1 MSEQP
6 WRVACVRIPR
16 FPIGAAWRGLPG
28 MAVQLSLL
36 PGEPA
41 PPMAHWDETP
51 RALVDGQ
58 RLRMVSAA
66 ASRRGVRAA
75 LTPAAARARCAD
87 LELRPWDEAQLRRA
101 ITEVTAALVAASPQV
116 TPAAGAPGTWWVGAS
131 GFAGLGGEHVLAER
145 LLTIARRWHPEA
157 RVAVAGTCVAARTA
171 TWASAGLVRGA
182 GVDAAAAV
190 DAGAMPD
197 VRRTRPVLVPPGE
210 DAGYLAL
217 APLAL
222 LPMDPDVREGLRAL
236 GLGTIGAFAA
246 LDAGDVERRWGELGL
261 RAWRLA
267 RAEDPRRPVLARAET
282 AATVEADLP
291 APAESLEPVLFVV
304 RAAVERLVRE
314 AAREGHAVAALE
326 VALVLDDA
334 RVALPARGPRGQVVP
349 RRIEFAR
356 PLARAAPAFEL
367 VRGVL
372 DRWRLEAPVL
382 AVRVTVLRREPIPGE
397 QGDLL
402 APRWRDPGAADA
414 ALARIAATCGTDAV
428 VRPAARETHRVE
440 AAGVWVPLAAAP
452 SADPLRG
459 ATATATPTAGAP
471 LRLLAQAEAVH
482 VEVDVAGPRV
492 VTWRGRRLVVE
503 RALGPERLSG
513 EWWTVVP
520 ADGASAATTMAASAP
535 ATVGAREAATGWARE
550 YWRCEGAAGE
560 LLVYQ
565 DLQRGGWY
573 VQGWYD

>member
-1 MSEQP
+1 MSDSA

-28 MAVQLSLL
+28 TAVQLSLL
-36 PGEPA
+36 PTGPEVSDR
-41 PPMAHWDETP
+41 HWDAVP

-66 ASRRGVRAA
+66 ASRLGVRAQQQA
-75 LTPAAARARCAD
+75 SAARARCAD

-116 TPAAGAPGTWWVGAS
+116 SPAAGAPGTWWVGAS

-157 RVAVAGTCVAARTA
+157 RVAVAGSCIAARTA
-171 TWASAGLVRGA
+171 TWAGAGLVRGA
-182 GVDAAAAV
+182 GVDAVAGRRSAGTDEPGSGSPSA
-190 DAGAMPD
+190 DAEVAW
-197 VRRTRPVLVPPGE
+197 RTRPVLVPPGE

-222 LPMDPDVREGLRAL
+222 LPMEAEVAEGLRAL
-236 GLGTIGAFAA
+236 GLRTIGAFAA
-246 LDAGDVERRWGELGL
+246 LDAGDVERRWGDVGL

-267 RAEDPRRPVLARAET
+267 RAEDPRRPVLALPELEASIEAE
-282 AATVEADLP
+282 LP
-291 APAESLEPVLFVV
+291 APADTLEPVLFVV
-304 RAAVERLVRE
+304 RAGLERLVRE
-314 AAREGHAVAALE
+314 AAREGQAVAALE
-326 VALVLDDA
+326 VALTLDDA
-334 RVALPARGPRGQVVP
+334 RAALPGRGVTGRTAP

-356 PLARAAPAFEL
+356 PIARAAPAFEL

-372 DRWRLEAPVL
+372 DRWTLDAPVL
-382 AVRVTVLRREPIPGE
+382 AVRVTILRREPIPGE

-414 ALARIAATCGTDAV
+414 ALARIAATCGREAV
-428 VRPAARETHRVE
+428 VRPVVRDAHRVE
-440 AAGVWVPLAAAP
+440 AAGAWVPLAAPPAD
-452 SADPLRG
+452 DPLRQP
-459 ATATATPTAGAP
+459 TPAAPAGAP
-471 LRLLAQAEAVH
+471 LRLLGVAEAVS
-482 VEVDVAGPRV
+482 VQRDAAGPAV
-492 VTWRGRRLVVE
+492 ITWRGRRLPVA
-503 RALGPERLSG
+503 RALGPERLDG
-513 EWWTVVP
+513 EWWLQLHE
-520 ADGASAATTMAASAP
+520 G
-535 ATVGAREAATGWARE
+535 GEGGWARE

-565 DLQRGGWY
+565 DRETGGWY